1 MKTPE
6 HRSLKEKQRQE
17 REDLIL
23 QVAQDV
29 VLEKG
34 YRDTSMDEIAARVG
48 IAKGTL
54 YLHFAKK
61 EDLMFAFFE
70 REMQKFLQAVEQPVS
85 TELSAQAKLES
96 IVSIMHKDHTGKRG
110 NLLYILFNSEDFKI
124 TLQQKSLDTLQRI
137 SAKVRSYL
145 EEGKARGEFDPAIPT
160 SIMLSSF
167 FSVLSPRAHRQ
178 LFQLEEFSHDEV
190 MFFVQKIYFRGIA
203 KPAIVS

>member
-1 MKTPE
+1 MKMPE
-6 HRSLKEKQRQE
+6 HRSLKEKQRLE

-70 REMQKFLQAVEQPVS
+70 REMQQILQAIEQQPVS
-85 TELSAQAKLES
+85 AEMSAQAKLES
-96 IVSIMHKDHTGKRG
+96 IVSIMHKDPSGKRA

-137 SAKVRSYL
+137 SEKVMSYL
-145 EEGKARGEFDPAIPT
+145 EEGKARGEFDPDIPT
-160 SIMLSSF
+160 GILVNSF
-167 FSVLSPRAHRQ
+167 FSVLSPRAHRR
-178 LFQLEEFSHDEV
+178 LFQEEGYTREEV
-190 MFFVQKIYFRGIA
+190 MSCVQKIFFRGIA
-203 KPAIVS
+203 KRSS